1 MDIRDKCQDGNKIS
15 TIMTLPE
22 ETMCEI
28 FNYLSF
34 ETLYFSLRNVCK
46 NLQIY
51 VDHYLKLRGS
61 SFLVG
66 GQEGLET
73 EVIEI
78 IKQPGNGLIILR
90 TPLSSTSFITSKLQH
105 NASLDKHPARLI
117 DKVLYAAMRE
127 SGVCYIYKNE
137 VFESQKGLIYRYDLE
152 SDKWEPCRRIDEV
165 LHLAIGET
173 GVSYIF
179 EGNGLTYRYKN
190 KKWEKILENCTT
202 LRCLDRREL
211 SHESI
216 QRLVSE
222 EFPYYFEYDG
232 YGHCNYPSVQTFYK
246 PLNVSIS
253 KVMSCKRLRL

>member
-90 TPLSSTSFITSKLQH
+90 TPLSSNSFITSKLQH

-127 SGVCYIYKNE
+127 SGVCYIYKN
-137 VFESQKGLIYRYDLE
+137 KDLIYRYDLE
-152 SDKWEPCRRIDEV
+152 SDKWEK
-165 LHLAIGET
+165 
-173 GVSYIF
+173 IF
-179 EGNGLTYRYKN
+179 EDSTA
-190 KKWEKILENCTT
+190 
-202 LRCLDRREL
+202 LRCLYHIEL
-211 SHESI
+211 SHECI
-216 QRLVSE
+216 ATVVLE
-222 EFPYYFEYDG
+222 DFPYYFENDSYG
-232 YGHCNYPSVQTFYK
+232 YYNYPAVQVQEKDK
-246 PLNVSIS
+246 PLSVCKI
-253 KVMSCKRLRL
+253 VSCKRLRL